1 MPLKKITQVHTMV
14 NGEIDFE
21 DFFYD
26 AVKDLINGSYLKVGD
41 ARVDLKEVEVYFH
54 DEKYHPDPYVHCNEV
69 QLKTG
74 EFYVHHQSWNR
85 GGIDITFG
93 NEDKKQYGGILIRG
107 IESNGAYISGP
118 GRVKKH
124 IAELLNVQEK
134 TSKSLQDEIHR
145 VSLHKGLKKS
155 GQKIY
160 SLARKGLRFNQ
171 ADSPDEPFI
180 FRRYRF
186 VVDLKKEHK
195 FST

>member
-1 MPLKKITQVHTMV
+1 LPLKKITQVHTMV
-14 NGEIDFE
+14 NSKIDLE

-93 NEDKKQYGGILIRG
+93 NEDKNQFGGILIRG
-107 IESNGAYISGP
+107 IESNGVYITGP
-118 GRVKKH
+118 GRVKKY
-124 IAELLNVQEK
+124 IAELLNVQEC
-134 TSKSLQDEIHR
+134 SHGSLQKEIHR
-145 VSLHKGLKKS
+145 VSLHRG
-155 GQKIY
+155 GQSDQTVY
-160 SLARKGLRFNQ
+160 SLPRKGLRFNN
-171 ADSPDEPFI
+171 ADYPDEPFI